1 MFFRYL
7 NNQNFSEVK
16 LTTILE
22 KNIMTKIILEGI
34 TLEDFQSL
42 LRESVRAEISANESK
57 KIAPMTKSEAC
68 RRIGIT
74 NKTLQKILS
83 EMNLKDVYPS
93 DINRILLKYP
103 KFIKK
108 AAKVEI

>member
-1 MFFRYL
+1 
-7 NNQNFSEVK
+7 
-16 LTTILE
+16 
-22 KNIMTKIILEGI
+22 MTKIILEGI
-34 TLEDFQSL
+34 TLDDFKNL
-42 LRESVRAEISANESK
+42 LQESFRAEISANESK
-57 KIAPMTKSEAC
+57 KVAPMTKTEAC

-74 NKTLQKILS
+74 NKTLQKILG

-108 AAKVEI
+108 AAKVEN

>member
-1 MFFRYL
+1 
-7 NNQNFSEVK
+7 
-16 LTTILE
+16 
-22 KNIMTKIILEGI
+22 MTK
-34 TLEDFQSL
+34 T
-42 LRESVRAEISANESK
+42 
-57 KIAPMTKSEAC
+57 EAC

-83 EMNLKDVYPS
+83 EMNLKEVYPS

-108 AAKVEI
+108 AAKVEH

>member
-1 MFFRYL
+1 
-7 NNQNFSEVK
+7 
-16 LTTILE
+16 
-22 KNIMTKIILEGI
+22 MTKIILEGI
-34 TLEDFQSL
+34 TLDDFKSL
-42 LRESVRAEISANESK
+42 LQESFRAEISAIESK
-57 KIAPMTKSEAC
+57 KVAPMTKTEAC

-108 AAKVEI
+108 AAKVDH

>member
-1 MFFRYL
+1 
-7 NNQNFSEVK
+7 
-16 LTTILE
+16 
-22 KNIMTKIILEGI
+22 MTKIILEGI
-34 TLEDFQSL
+34 TLDDFKSL
-42 LRESVRAEISANESK
+42 LQESFRAEISANESK
-57 KIAPMTKSEAC
+57 KVAPMTKTEAC

-74 NKTLQKILS
+74 NKTLQKILG

-108 AAKVEI
+108 AAKVDH

>member
-1 MFFRYL
+1 
-7 NNQNFSEVK
+7 
-16 LTTILE
+16 
-22 KNIMTKIILEGI
+22 MTKIILEGI
-34 TLEDFQSL
+34 TLDDFKSL
-42 LRESVRAEISANESK
+42 LQESFRAEISANESK
-57 KIAPMTKSEAC
+57 KVAPMTKTEAC

-108 AAKVEI
+108 AAKVEH

>member
-1 MFFRYL
+1 
-7 NNQNFSEVK
+7 
-16 LTTILE
+16 
-22 KNIMTKIILEGI
+22 MTKIILEGI
-34 TLEDFQSL
+34 TLDDFKSL
-42 LRESVRAEISANESK
+42 LQESFRAEISANESK
-57 KIAPMTKSEAC
+57 KVAPMTKTEAC

-83 EMNLKDVYPS
+83 ELNLKDVYPS

-108 AAKVEI
+108 AAKVEH

>member
-1 MFFRYL
+1 
-7 NNQNFSEVK
+7 
-16 LTTILE
+16 
-22 KNIMTKIILEGI
+22 MTKIILEGI

-42 LRESVRAEISANESK
+42 LRESFRAEISANESK
-57 KIAPMTKSEAC
+57 KIAPMTKTEAC

-108 AAKVEI
+108 AAKVIN

>member
-1 MFFRYL
+1 
-7 NNQNFSEVK
+7 
-16 LTTILE
+16 
-22 KNIMTKIILEGI
+22 MTKIILEGI
-34 TLEDFQSL
+34 TLDDFKSL
-42 LRESVRAEISANESK
+42 LQESFRAEISANESK
-57 KIAPMTKSEAC
+57 KVAPMTKTEAC

-83 EMNLKDVYPS
+83 EMNMKDVYPS

-108 AAKVEI
+108 ASKVEH